1 MENEVPEHEEPI
13 KVEIKCPDCSND
25 YMILEGE
32 KWDILNRRMAK
43 YIRCPQCRRW
53 MYHDA

>member
-43 YIRCPQCRRW
+43 CIRCPQCRRW
-53 MYHDA
+53 MYYDA